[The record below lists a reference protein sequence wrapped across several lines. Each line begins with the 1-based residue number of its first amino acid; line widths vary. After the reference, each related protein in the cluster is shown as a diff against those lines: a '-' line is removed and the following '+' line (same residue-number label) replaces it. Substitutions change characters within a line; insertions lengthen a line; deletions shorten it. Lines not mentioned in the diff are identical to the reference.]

1 MKTKENYLYVQCCW
15 SKNEGEEEEEETVDK
30 AKKKTVTTGR
40 EKRIEYSLYCLF
52 DDFYMVFLNWDV
64 TIFTNIS
71 RTCSCSG
78 TFQSVQSLSTKRK
91 WKKKP
96 NRRNTMNFC
105 SNLNEKSRK
114 TKNQQHTLVH
124 RRLFHE
130 QIWSIAN
137 VAIIIFY
144 SNVYC
149 IQQRLSQIEVKS
161 KKQFLA

>member
-1 MKTKENYLYVQCCW
+1 MT
-15 SKNEGEEEEEETVDK
+15 
-30 AKKKTVTTGR
+30 
-40 EKRIEYSLYCLF
+40 
-52 DDFYMVFLNWDV
+52 
-64 TIFTNIS
+64 
-71 RTCSCSG
+71 
-78 TFQSVQSLSTKRK
+78 
-91 WKKKP
+91 
-96 NRRNTMNFC
+96 FC

-137 VAIIIFY
+137 VVIIIFY